1 MKKVWAV
8 ILGCVL
14 GLALIS
20 LSSGPVLGAKKQR
33 AFPDIQRLSVKE
45 LQSMMGRKDIVIL
58 DVRPQEQWESSTKKI
73 PGAVHEDPANV
84 ATWAEKYP
92 KEDTMIVAY

>member
-1 MKKVWAV
+1 MKRVWAV
-8 ILGCVL
+8 VL
-14 GLALIS
+14 GWVLAFSLIG
-20 LSSGPVLGAKKQR
+20 LSSEPVLGAKKQR
-33 AFPDIQRLSVKE
+33 AFPDIQRITIRE
-45 LQSMMGRKDIVIL
+45 LQSMMGKKDVVIL
-58 DVRPQEQWESSTKKI
+58 DVRPQEQWENSSKKI